1 MDSKLAGSSWAAKAN
16 TRLTSAPA
24 LCCWIL
30 LPSVIQMQS
39 YKHDWLSTKRL
50 ISGCL
55 HLCITHKLNGFQCW
69 LNPPPNLRR
78 KSAVDKMLC
87 KIDNHQD
94 WPAHGD
100 VFTHPFQQL
109 SSRHPIWLDLSSVDM
124 NPQWKE
130 DWQSASVTNC
140 SIVEDHSSRQPGFDL
155 PRCTR
160 SLLNR
165 FRTGQDTC
173 KASMYKWEMTKSP
186 ICSCGDPQTSDHG
199 PYCELLSVDQIW
211 GRFDDSTRSWRRCC
225 QLAKFCGN

>member
-1 MDSKLAGSSWAAKAN
+1 MGSKGKHSSDISSGTLLLNTAAQCDPDA
-16 TRLTSAPA
+16 
-24 LCCWIL
+24 
-30 LPSVIQMQS
+30 VIQT
-39 YKHDWLSTKRL
+39 WLTVNQTAYFRLSASLHPSQTQWLPVLTK
-50 ISGCL
+50 S
-55 HLCITHKLNGFQCW
+55 
-69 LNPPPNLRR
+69 PPNLRR

-100 VFTHPFQQL
+100 VFTHPFQRL
-109 SSRHPIWLDLSSVDM
+109 SSRHPIWLDLSPVDM

-140 SIVEDHSSRQPGFDL
+140 SIVEDPSSRQPGFDL

-165 FRTGQDTC
+165 FRTGQGTC
-173 KASMYKWEMTKSP
+173 KASMYKWEMTKSS